1 MNSTMN
7 LEQSVIKEVATLF
20 GNEDALRQVLSFT
33 KKLKRVMKEK
43 TGEKEYI
50 SKAEVMDDLREALH
64 EVKLAQKGKT
74 NLQTWEEFKHELHC

>member
-20 GNEDALRQVLSFT
+20 GNEEALRQVLSFT

-43 TGEKEYI
+43 TSEKEHI
-50 SKAEVMDDLREALH
+50 SKAEVMDDLREAFIELKKV
-64 EVKLAQKGKT
+64 EQGLAVARPV
-74 NLQTWEEFKHELHC
+74 EELVNEL

>member
-1 MNSTMN
+1 MNNTMN

-50 SKAEVMDDLREALH
+50 SKAEVMDDLREAFIELKKV
-64 EVKLAQKGKT
+64 EQGLAVARPV
-74 NLQTWEEFKHELHC
+74 EELVNEL